1 MAELC
6 QKLPVV
12 LKMDTEKNPD
22 AEHELPAR
30 NGIEDIVANDPTIRK
45 AIKKVIFIENTNI
58 NIR

>member
-1 MAELC
+1 
-6 QKLPVV
+6 
-12 LKMDTEKNPD
+12 MDTEKNPD